1 MTGVEILVQNF
12 VPFVLYIFA
21 ILGAIVCL
29 MQKDLLRMAILTSV
43 TGFMLAAI
51 YQVLLA
57 PDVALTQA
65 VVGAAIVPTLVA
77 LTILKTRE
85 EPVIEDDGQV
95 MHNGNRSS
103 SMWIIN
109 YRSTF
114 NDYRFSSI
122 SLLR

>member
-1 MTGVEILVQNF
+1 MTGVELLVQNA
-12 VPFVLYIFA
+12 VPFVLYILA

-29 MQKDLLRMAILTSV
+29 MQKDLLKMAVLTSI
-43 TGFMLAAI
+43 TGFMLAGI

-85 EPVIEDDGQV
+85 EPVVEDDGQ
-95 MHNGNRSS
+95 G
-103 SMWIIN
+103 
-109 YRSTF
+109 
-114 NDYRFSSI
+114 DA
-122 SLLR
+122 

>member
-12 VPFVLYIFA
+12 VPFVLYILA

-29 MQKDLLRMAILTSV
+29 MQKDLLRMAILTSI

-65 VVGAAIVPTLVA
+65 VVGAAIIPTLVG
-77 LTILKTRE
+77 LSVLKTRE
-85 EPVIEDDGQV
+85 PPVTEDVEGD
-95 MHNGNRSS
+95 S
-103 SMWIIN
+103 
-109 YRSTF
+109 
-114 NDYRFSSI
+114 
-122 SLLR
+122 

>member
-1 MTGVEILVQNF
+1 MTGVEILVQNA

-29 MQKDLLRMAILTSV
+29 MQKDLLRMAVLTSV

-85 EPVIEDDGQV
+85 EPVIEDDGQ
-95 MHNGNRSS
+95 G
-103 SMWIIN
+103 
-109 YRSTF
+109 
-114 NDYRFSSI
+114 DA
-122 SLLR
+122 

>member
-1 MTGVEILVQNF
+1 MTGVEILVQNA
-12 VPFVLYIFA
+12 VPFVLYILA

-29 MQKDLLRMAILTSV
+29 MQKDLLRMAVLTSV

-85 EPVIEDDGQV
+85 EPVIEDDGQ
-95 MHNGNRSS
+95 G
-103 SMWIIN
+103 
-109 YRSTF
+109 
-114 NDYRFSSI
+114 DA
-122 SLLR
+122 

>member
-12 VPFVLYIFA
+12 VPFVLYILA

-85 EPVIEDDGQV
+85 EPVIEDDGQ
-95 MHNGNRSS
+95 G
-103 SMWIIN
+103 
-109 YRSTF
+109 
-114 NDYRFSSI
+114 DA
-122 SLLR
+122 

>member
-85 EPVIEDDGQV
+85 EPVIEDDGQ
-95 MHNGNRSS
+95 G
-103 SMWIIN
+103 
-109 YRSTF
+109 
-114 NDYRFSSI
+114 DA
-122 SLLR
+122 

>member
-1 MTGVEILVQNF
+1 MIDGNLLVQLTAIDILI
-12 VPFVLYIFA
+12 PMVLYILA
-21 ILGAIVCL
+21 IIGAIVCL
-29 MQKDLLRMAILTSV
+29 MQKDLLKMAVLTSI

-85 EPVIEDDGQV
+85 EPVTAEDQGEGDA
-95 MHNGNRSS
+95 
-103 SMWIIN
+103 
-109 YRSTF
+109 
-114 NDYRFSSI
+114 
-122 SLLR
+122 

>member
-85 EPVIEDDGQV
+85 EPVIEDDG
-95 MHNGNRSS
+95 HG
-103 SMWIIN
+103 
-109 YRSTF
+109 
-114 NDYRFSSI
+114 DA
-122 SLLR
+122 